1 MLPNI
6 LIDIND
12 RTYKL
17 NLNWTIDDY
26 LQMFYKN
33 PELSYQ
39 DYLTDEEDFDYIINK
54 SVGIPLSVLE
64 NCSPKDKHKIINILS
79 SIRLFDSELKTIDLK
94 ELTFGNFVDLDIYF
108 FNNPLKYYKDILNIL
123 SPGWLEYEMKIH
135 DLFKVFNN
143 FLEYRLWL
151 YKQYK
156 NLFDWNEKTERDDV
170 GQLKYTNITEIAGN
184 WFDTICSLSNDD
196 INKIDETTNQ
206 PLIKV
211 LNFLARKK
219 VKILEQQQ
227 EMRKNKLHR

>member
-6 LIDIND
+6 LIDVND
-12 RTYKL
+12 RTYKFK
-17 NLNWTIDDY
+17 LNWTIDDY
-26 LQMFYKN
+26 LEMFYKN

-39 DYLTDEEDFDYIINK
+39 DYLSDAEDFDYIINK

-64 NCSPKDKHKIINILS
+64 NCTQNDKLRIVNLLGS
-79 SIRLFDSELKTIDLK
+79 VRFFDTDIRTIDMK
-94 ELTFGNFVDLDIYF
+94 ELTFGDFVDLDIYF
-108 FNNPLKYYKDILNIL
+108 FNNPLKYYKDILGIL
-123 SPGWLEYEMKIH
+123 SPGYKEYELHIQ

-156 NLFDWNEKTERDDV
+156 NLFGWKEKTDRDET
-170 GQLKYTNITEIAGN
+170 GQLKFTNISEIAGN
-184 WFDTICSLSNDD
+184 WFDVICTLSNDD
-196 INKIDETTNQ
+196 INKIDETTKQ

-219 VKILEQQQ
+219 VKMMEQQE